1 MYTKPVSATLALDD
15 ESALGGDFALVE
27 AGGSRDFSESNGGSA
42 RLTGDNEYLDV
53 VVEGDAKLGV
63 VRPIRWL

>member
-27 AGGSRDFSESNGGSA
+27 AGGSRDFSESSGRSA
-42 RLTGDNEYLDV
+42 RFTSDNEYLDV
-53 VVEGDAKLGV
+53 VMEGDAKLGV
-63 VRPIRWL
+63 VRSICWL